1 MIDGSAIVKTVEAN
15 SMETFMGSLIT
26 ELTGADEV
34 SLGIEAS
41 AGTTITLSDGT
52 SAYLN
57 IIKISN

>member
-1 MIDGSAIVKTVEAN
+1 MINGSEIIKTVEAN
-15 SMETFMGSLIT
+15 SKETFIGSLII
-26 ELTGADEV
+26 ELTNADEV